1 MAGSMAFL
9 PAAPTST
16 AALTASA
23 WTASRGGGRPRLAVA
38 AAAARRRR
46 PTPSTPAAPT
56 MSLLPL
62 IPNWLLLGGWAFAAF
77 KFAAGFEATTYEPK
91 FKLPLAAAWP
101 VLFVVN
107 GKYRK
112 NFQKALKGRD

>member
-1 MAGSMAFL
+1 MAGAMAFL

-23 WTASRGGGRPRLAVA
+23 WAASRVTARPRLAVVA
-38 AAAARRRR
+38 AGRRR
-46 PTPSTPAAPT
+46 PPPSTPAAPT

-77 KFAAGFEATTYEPK
+77 KFAAGFDATTYEPK